1 MGPIVLTVFAMSLVA
16 VVKYLQALARRIDA
30 NLAAAERPVEPAGDG
45 AAVVDYAK
53 DRGRY
58 SEWHVRRRS
67 RLLVSEI
74 EMFLAGQTS

>member
-1 MGPIVLTVFAMSLVA
+1 MGLIVVTVFAMSLVA

-30 NLAAAERPVEPAGDG
+30 NVAAGERPVEPTGDVV
-45 AAVVDYAK
+45 AVVDYAK